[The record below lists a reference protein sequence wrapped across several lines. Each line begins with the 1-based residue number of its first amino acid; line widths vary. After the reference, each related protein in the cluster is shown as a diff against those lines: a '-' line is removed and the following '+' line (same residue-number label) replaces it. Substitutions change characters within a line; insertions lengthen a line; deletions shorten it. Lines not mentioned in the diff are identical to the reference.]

1 MTGLDLGLADIPA
14 LVTGGGSGI
23 GRATARRLG
32 ENGASVAVVD
42 IDAEAARATAE
53 DIIAHG
59 GKAIALAADVS
70 CEKDVL
76 AAAADAEAALG
87 VIRVL
92 VNNAGIG
99 ERRPMLDIPLDDW
112 KMVLDVNLTAVFL
125 FTQVIARRMVSEG
138 GGGAI
143 VNVASVA
150 GLNGGGPA
158 FSHYAAAKAGIIGF
172 TKALSHEFARLGITA
187 NAIAPGLIDVHTN
200 GAADMLFNRDQRNA
214 KPQPLVHF
222 CPLLSRKHTIIPG
235 KRATNRQSVRGTA
248 NQFGTSARL
257 GGSVQPARRSIYST
271 RWYGQ
276 PPRHCPRYRLSVANP

>member
-1 MTGLDLGLADIPA
+1 MTGLDLGLADVAA
-14 LVTGGGSGI
+14 LITGGGSGI

-92 VNNAGIG
+92 VNNAGVG
-99 ERRPMLDIPLDDW
+99 ERRPMLDLPLDDW
-112 KMVLDVNLTAVFL
+112 KRVLDVNLTAVFL
-125 FTQVIARRMVSEG
+125 FTQVITRRMVSEG

-150 GLNGGGPA
+150 GLTGVMNRSSYVASKHGVVGLTRSLALELAP
-158 FSHYAAAKAGIIGF
+158 HGIRI
-172 TKALSHEFARLGITA
+172 
-187 NAIAPGLIDVHTN
+187 NAVAPGTVTTN
-200 GAADMLFNRDQRNA
+200 LTSTLLSSATGAAQSIAAHPMGRVADAGEIADAIVFLA
-214 KPQPLVHF
+214 
-222 CPLLSRKHTIIPG
+222 SR
-235 KRATNRQSVRGTA
+235 RAGFMT
-248 NQFGTSARL
+248 
-257 GGSVQPARRSIYST
+257 GSVMTVDGGFLA
-271 RWYGQ
+271 GK
-276 PPRHCPRYRLSVANP
+276 VA

>member
-1 MTGLDLGLADIPA
+1 MTGLDLGLANVAA

-42 IDAEAARATAE
+42 RDAEAARATAE

-59 GKAIALAADVS
+59 GKAIALTANVS

-112 KMVLDVNLTAVFL
+112 KRVLDVNLTGVFL
-125 FTQVIARRMVSEG
+125 FTQVIARRIVSEG

-150 GLNGGGPA
+150 GLTGVGNRSSYVASKHGVVGLTRSLALELAP
-158 FSHYAAAKAGIIGF
+158 HGIRI
-172 TKALSHEFARLGITA
+172 
-187 NAIAPGLIDVHTN
+187 NAVAPGTVTTN
-200 GAADMLFNRDQRNA
+200 LTSTLLSSAAGAAQSIAAHPMGRVADAGEIADAILFLA
-214 KPQPLVHF
+214 
-222 CPLLSRKHTIIPG
+222 SE
-235 KRATNRQSVRGTA
+235 RASFMT
-248 NQFGTSARL
+248 
-257 GGSVQPARRSIYST
+257 GSVMTVDGGFLA
-271 RWYGQ
+271 GK
-276 PPRHCPRYRLSVANP
+276 VA